1 MLVLAID
8 TSTSVSAVGWVEV
21 DAEAPCPDAARFAR
35 LVAPAEPGH
44 AETLLDR
51 MIAALATGGHA
62 LADVGLL
69 VFGRGPGT
77 FTGLRIGLGTAK
89 GLALSCGTSLVGI
102 SSLEALAISA
112 GVEGLVAPLIDAR
125 RGELYAAL
133 YEVRID
139 GGRPV
144 ARLSKPEQVVRPDS
158 LGAALD
164 IGSCPSRIRFVG
176 NGAVR
181 YAEAVRSLG
190 DLLPLETSAPDP
202 YRMALL
208 GLERYLLG
216 GADDAAALEP
226 NYLREPDAKLPA
238 AVR

>member
-8 TSTSVSAVGWVEV
+8 TSTSVSAVGWVE
-21 DAEAPCPDAARFAR
+21 ADAAASPPEAVRFAR

-51 MIAALATGGHA
+51 MSAALATGGHA

-89 GLALSCGTSLVGI
+89 GLALSIGTPLVGL
-102 SSLEALAISA
+102 SSLEALALSA

-133 YEVRID
+133 YDVRLD

-144 ARLSKPEQVVRPDS
+144 ARLVAAEQVARPEA
-158 LGAALD
+158 LGQAL
-164 IGSCPSRIRFVG
+164 GLASPAPRVAFVG
-176 NGAVR
+176 NGAMR
-181 YAEAVRSLG
+181 YADAVRPLG
-190 DLLPLETSAPDP
+190 EILPSAASAPDP
-202 YRMALL
+202 CRMALV
-208 GLERYLLG
+208 GLERYLEHG
-216 GADDAAALEP
+216 PEDVASLEP
-226 NYLREPDAKLPA
+226 TYLREPDAKLP
-238 AVR
+238 RPT

>member
-8 TSTSVSAVGWVEV
+8 TSTSMSAVGWVEA
-21 DAEAPCPDAARFAR
+21 DAGTPNPVATRFAR

-44 AETLLDR
+44 AETLIDR
-51 MIAALATGGHA
+51 MTAALATGGHT
-62 LADVGLL
+62 LAEVGLL

-89 GLALSCGTSLVGI
+89 GLSLSLGTPLVGI

-112 GVEGLVAPLIDAR
+112 GAEGPVAPLIDAR

-133 YEVRID
+133 YDVRFD
-139 GGRPV
+139 ACRPV
-144 ARLSKPEQVVRPDS
+144 ARLTRAEQVVTPES

-164 IGSCPSRIRFVG
+164 LGACQSRVRFVG

-181 YAEAVRSLG
+181 YADTVRPLG
-190 DLLPLETSAPDP
+190 DLLPLATSAPDP
-202 YRMALL
+202 YRMALV
-208 GLERYLLG
+208 GLERYLRDG
-216 GADDAAALEP
+216 PQDAAALEP
-226 NYLREPDAKLPA
+226 TYLREPDAKLPA

>member
-8 TSTSVSAVGWVEV
+8 TSTSVSAVGWVE
-21 DAEAPCPDAARFAR
+21 AEPAERPEATRFAR
-35 LVAPAEPGH
+35 FVAPADPGH

-51 MIAALATGGHA
+51 MNAALATGGHA

-89 GLALSCGTSLVGI
+89 GLALSCGTPLLGI

-112 GVEGLVAPLIDAR
+112 GVEGRVAPLIDAR

-133 YEVRID
+133 YCVRLD
-139 GGRPV
+139 GDRPI
-144 ARLSKPEQVVRPDS
+144 ARLEVPEQVVRPEN
-158 LGAALD
+158 LGAAFGPGAP
-164 IGSCPSRIRFVG
+164 GSRVFFVG

-181 YAEAVRSLG
+181 YADAARALG
-190 DLLPLETSAPDP
+190 ELPPLAFPAPDP
-202 YRMALL
+202 CRMALL
-208 GLERYLLG
+208 GLERFVRG
-216 GADDAAALEP
+216 GPDGLAALEP
-226 NYLREPDAKLPA
+226 SYLREPDAKLPITT
-238 AVR
+238 